1 MALRALLGAIDQDA
15 GAARL
20 ASEGGHAFVS
30 SSLRPYAIAA
40 LADKDAARPTL
51 VVVGDD
57 RAARDLAGDLRAWL
71 APRRVRYYPS
81 RGVAYES
88 HLTPPPHLVGLRVA
102 ALDALLESARVVVAD
117 GEAGS
122 ADAAQPKGGKP
133 KGGKQKA
140 RGGEDAP
147 VVVVSA
153 VALSEKV
160 PDPELRP
167 HSFALRVGELLDLD
181 ECAAELVGAGYERV
195 DQVQERGQFAM
206 RGGLLDVFPATEE
219 HAVRVD
225 MFDIEIESLRWFS
238 TFTQRS
244 LGDIEEV
251 EIAPAAELAPEHREL
266 AEIAAATGAFA
277 VGDGAEEGEG
287 DGRPDIAELLPVERF
302 GALLDL
308 IDGAGSD
315 AAQSGV
321 HQSSGD
327 AEDAVPRAQVIVA
340 AEEELAPALADHWS
354 DVCAAFADKDAHHL
368 YVSPEEVQSGLAART
383 RIWLSSMSSGQEI
396 ELRASAADT
405 VARSLAEA
413 EPELEKL
420 VRSGYR
426 TVVAFPRRGEGE
438 RAAYNLG
445 RLKADWLDTDVDVS
459 RAPLEASLRFAAA
472 SLREGFVAPSL
483 KLAVFPEHRLLRR
496 RRASRGGEG
505 QSGPG
510 GPSTRRGVLRSF
522 TELRTGD
529 IVVHEDHGV
538 ARFAGFETRTVASVT
553 RDYLYLEYQGDDKVF
568 VPTDQLA
575 KISRYVGA
583 GGEGGP
589 PLSKLGGSRWEAMK
603 ARARRA
609 AQELAG
615 ELLSLYAERRRRA
628 GHSFEPDT
636 DWQREFEERFPY
648 TETSDQLEAIEL
660 VKADMEAPRPMDR
673 LVCGDVG
680 YGKTEVAL
688 RAAFKAAGDG
698 KQVLM
703 LVPTTI
709 LAQQHYG
716 TFSERLADYPLTVEQ
731 VSRFRSAAEQ
741 KQALAGFTSGAVD
754 ILIGTHRVLSR
765 DVRAKDLGLL
775 IVDEEQRFGVKQKEL
790 LRQLKLKVD
799 VISMSATPIPR
810 TLQMSLAGLR
820 EISVIETPPEGRR
833 PVKTY
838 VGEYEEELVKRAILR
853 EHARGGQAFFIHN
866 RVQSIEDTAERL
878 RAMCPGVRFAV
889 AHGQMAEGE
898 LETVMMDYL
907 QGGADVLVC
916 TSIVESGIDIP
927 QANTLIVE
935 HADAFGLAQ
944 LYQIRGRVGRSRE
957 RAYAYLLYDSAATLT
972 PEAAQRLSALSDY
985 TELGAGFKVA
995 MRDLEIR
1002 GAGNLLGDEQSGH
1015 VAALG
1020 FELYM
1025 QMLDEAV
1032 RQSSSADG
1040 SGEAGEEDAE
1050 LPEPVRLD
1058 VNVNAYI
1065 PTDYIPYE
1073 QAKIDVHRRIASAL
1087 DVADVERLR
1096 EELEDRFGPVPE
1108 PLANLL
1114 ALQRAR
1120 IKFGQ
1125 AGARAV
1131 SFRGDRLAVTPI
1143 ELDSVRAKRLREEL
1157 PEALYE
1163 SGRSQVSVRV
1173 PKDGEERFPTVVRAA
1188 DVLLAI
1194 VCEAA

>member
-1 MALRALLGAIDQDA
+1 MALRSLLGLIVQDA
-15 GAARL
+15 SAERL
-20 ASEGGHAFVS
+20 AREGGHAFVS
-30 SSLRPYAIAA
+30 SSLRPYTIAA
-40 LADKDAARPTL
+40 LADSGPAERACPTL

-57 RAARDLAGDLRAWL
+57 RAARDMAADLRAWL

-102 ALDALLESARVVVAD
+102 ALDALLASKDA
-117 GEAGS
+117 EAE
-122 ADAAQPKGGKP
+122 P
-133 KGGKQKA
+133 
-140 RGGEDAP
+140 P

-160 PDPELRP
+160 PDPALRP
-167 HSFALRVGELLDLD
+167 HSFTLRKGELLDLD
-181 ECAAELVGAGYERV
+181 ECAAELVASGYERV
-195 DQVQERGQFAM
+195 EQVEERGQFAL

-219 HAVRVD
+219 RAVRVD
-225 MFDIEIESLRWFS
+225 MFDVEIESLRWFS

-244 LGDIEEV
+244 LGDVEEV
-251 EIAPAAELAPEHREL
+251 EIAPAAELAAEHREL
-266 AEIAAATGAFA
+266 AEIAAL
-277 VGDGAEEGEG
+277 EEEAN
-287 DGRPDIAELLPVERF
+287 RPDIAELLPVERF

-308 IDGAGSD
+308 LG
-315 AAQSGV
+315 
-321 HQSSGD
+321 
-327 AEDAVPRAQVIVA
+327 EDTQLLVA
-340 AEEELAPALADHWS
+340 AEEELAPALSDHWT
-354 DVCAAFADKDAHHL
+354 DVCAAFKDEDAHHL
-368 YVSPEEVQSGLAART
+368 YVSPEQIEAALKERA
-383 RIWLSSMSSGQEI
+383 RIWLSSISGGQEI
-396 ELRASAADT
+396 ELRAQTADT
-405 VARSLAEA
+405 AARSLGEA

-426 TVVAFPRRGEGE
+426 TVVAFPQRGEGE

-445 RLKADWLDTDVDVS
+445 RLQATWLGEGTSKDVGHQ
-459 RAPLEASLRFAAA
+459 AMEPSLRFARA
-472 SLREGFVAPSL
+472 SLREGFVAPQL

-496 RRASRGGEG
+496 RRAERGHGPGLDGQRGG
-505 QSGPG
+505 QG
-510 GPSTRRGVLRSF
+510 GARRGALRSF

-529 IVVHEDHGV
+529 VVVHEDHGV
-538 ARFAGFETRTVASVT
+538 ARFAGFETRTVANVT
-553 RDYLYLEYQGDDKVF
+553 RDYLYLEYQGDDRVF
-568 VPTDQLA
+568 VPTEQLA
-575 KISRYVGA
+575 KISRYVGG
-583 GGEGGP
+583 GGENP
-589 PLSKLGGSRWEAMK
+589 PLSKLGGTRWDTMK

-615 ELLSLYAERRRRA
+615 ELLSLYAERRRRT
-628 GHSFEPDT
+628 GHAFEPDS
-636 DWQREFEERFPY
+636 DWQREFEERFPFS
-648 TETSDQLEAIEL
+648 ETPDQREAIEL
-660 VKADMEAPRPMDR
+660 VKADMEARQPMDR
-673 LVCGDVG
+673 LICGDVG

-688 RAAFKAAGDG
+688 RAAFKAANEG

-716 TFSERLADYPLTVEQ
+716 TFSERLADYPFTLEH

-741 KQALAGFTSGAVD
+741 KAAIKGFADGRVD
-754 ILIGTHRVLSR
+754 ILIGTHRVLSK

-820 EISVIETPPEGRR
+820 NISVIETPPEGRR

-838 VGEYEEELVKRAILR
+838 VGEYEEELVKRAIMR
-853 EHARGGQAFFIHN
+853 EHERDGQAFFLHN
-866 RVQSIEDTAERL
+866 RVETIEETAERL
-878 RAMCPGVRFAV
+878 RAMCPGVKFAV
-889 AHGQMAEGE
+889 AHGQMGEGE
-898 LETVMMDYL
+898 LEEVMMDYL
-907 QGGADVLVC
+907 RGGADVLVC
-916 TSIVESGIDIP
+916 TSIIESGIDIP

-957 RAYAYLLYDSAATLT
+957 RAYAYLLYDSAAALT

-985 TELGAGFKVA
+985 TELGAGFKIA

-1032 RQSSSADG
+1032 SA
-1040 SGEAGEEDAE
+1040 AGEEDDANGSHPPEE

-1058 VNVNAYI
+1058 VNVDAYV
-1065 PTDYIPYE
+1065 PADYVPYE
-1073 QAKIDVHRRIASAL
+1073 QAKIEVHRRVAGAFE
-1087 DVADVERLR
+1087 VADVEGLR
-1096 EELEDRFGPVPE
+1096 EELQDRFGPVPE
-1108 PLANLL
+1108 PLENLL

-1120 IKFGQ
+1120 IKFGE
-1125 AGARAV
+1125 AGVRTV
-1131 SFRGDRLAVTPI
+1131 SFRGDRLAVTPV
-1143 ELDSVRAKRLREEL
+1143 ELDSVRAKRLHEEL

-1173 PKDGEERFPTVVRAA
+1173 PKDGKERFPSVVKAA

-1194 VCEAA
+1194 TREAAA